1 MSNRKHEHSK
11 ATRTSVAVLI
21 VLMVIT
27 GVGVIVARYLLNTS
41 HEPNV
46 KPTNAYCADGKCYRD
61 NGLYIGPDPLVDG
74 LGSATAPTPDPYRFP
89 ETKAPIKH

>member
-1 MSNRKHEHSK
+1 MSNRKHKHSRG
-11 ATRTSVAVLI
+11 TRLSVIFLI

-27 GVGVIVARYLLNTS
+27 AIGVVVARGLLNAS
-41 HEPNV
+41 HEP
-46 KPTNAYCADGKCYRD
+46 KLHPTNAWCSDGKCYRD

-89 ETKAPIKH
+89 DTKVPTTK